1 MLTASLAPTSNIPII
16 SENGNLRSRST
27 SQRLRGDRSRTGC
40 SHSKLSAPSADTLSD
55 SLSLATTA
63 TRGTIGEVWEQ
74 RQYPVMPLGC
84 TVLKNPPPSF
94 LNLSNQ
100 DKQQPSEKDLYEF
113 LKDAELDHYYSVL
126 TRHLKIRSVQQIKYV
141 EDSDLAELGF
151 SRPEQRRLRKHFKR
165 ECPQTAMGKLR
176 KRLARST
183 SGRCVSPRLK
193 DTLDGLSS
201 RNLNV
206 LSISLDSTPTSED
219 GDSKQRTL
227 LLTKNSKCHDGSNKC
242 LTDDLNNL
250 TINGNT
256 NYRVIQSNE
265 LEIGSSLGEG
275 EFGKV
280 FQGVWHTDTRRGLQV
295 AIKMMDI
302 KQMNEEETC
311 DFLNE
316 ISIMHRLDHPDIV
329 QLLGVCIDANVIK
342 IVTELAPLRSLLEC
356 LRESELRSSF
366 SVPVLHKFSIQIA
379 RGMSYLEECGLVHR
393 DLAARNVLVF
403 SKDIVKI
410 SDFGMSRALQLGKSY
425 YQSNFN
431 VNLKLPIAWCA
442 PECIHDLLFTIHSD
456 IWAYGITL
464 WEIFTYGFTPWAGL
478 TGRQILEMI
487 DTPRFGRLDQPDSCP
502 DPIYDAVMR
511 ACWAHEPKARP
522 TFAQLLGMLPRLSPE
537 IWITTSEYRP
547 DVDSNLDTISTSGEE
562 FPYNPGFRPHGTR
575 SLGRPL
581 FIRANETVCV
591 LGKRSSNT
599 WKVVNLR
606 TGLVGCIPSGILK
619 PYNAPGNDSSVTRD
633 RQTLTT
639 NNTATSSGNTMGLV
653 AKTRLRM
660 SRRASL
666 TDLALRKTVSRLSKF
681 SLINPMD
688 NSSSSI
694 NSSNN
699 NHNNNNSSGTSR
711 SRIKLTADQISSP
724 QNDFRHIGHVGSDG
738 RTFGDIGLVSKIIDL
753 KDNLSDSQSFHDFT
767 VSEEKYK
774 SNKSNTLQINPS
786 NIKTYQETTM
796 KHISLPIKTS
806 TLGIGDSSMTK
817 KSTSKK
823 NTQISNSLLTNYNQI
838 VNKDDT
844 DLLFDDIKFNV
855 MSESNE
861 LDLGSSLL
869 DEVFKC
875 FPIEKSTTNDNMN
888 HNTDGDKKSNGVII
902 TTTAITTND
911 EDIIRGHSNCDD
923 SLQMDS
929 TLIDDSTRPN
939 STDYFNKKESLLTSN
954 TTIFNKTP
962 YLIERG
968 KHSSK
973 SNGFH
978 IPSLINKIN
987 RLETSMPLTTTTI
1000 TNDNYISKK
1009 NNHTTNTLDSLT
1021 SSYQIKPL
1029 NHNYEQSNDEL
1040 NDSTYTDNTI
1050 IDDNPVVIN
1059 DDDNDDRHRRH
1070 HHHLENMKLDNNNKT
1085 ESKFSWKR
1093 SSFGSLTRR
1102 SSSISKALNKTNGF
1116 NHLDNEN
1123 NNDNNKRIT
1132 ISRPVLL
1139 SRPNSITHTTLNRL
1153 PSNSSSSS
1161 IIGNLTE
1168 PSSLGSSTTSRDSSL
1183 TVVSSSYNGCSSSSG
1198 GGVGIGYGPST
1209 GGYTSSLNNTTSH
1222 DETSFTEQQQTQHQP
1237 SISSSCYYET
1247 STNGSLSPASSL
1259 SSMIS
1264 ATCVPSHSMTSS
1276 ISNSIN
1282 INNSTSLCNNNNNS
1296 TSIAQG
1302 CLRALRSGE
1311 TVFRASTNTSAST
1324 LNSRRKV
1331 STSSRTNTPMLLTDE
1346 RSTNPRIKNLSPTV
1360 TLVNLST
1367 KNSTDDAISSS
1378 SLLRKKSNL
1387 LFNRDIYQSSSS
1399 AERSPNHYLTNST
1412 NITTSTNTTSH
1423 TLQQHKTLNRVDLS
1437 HSSSSSSSI
1446 SPLSTP
1452 FLGESKVQCSQINN
1466 VQSRLSS
1473 SSHPTTPKIDTTTP
1487 INENNVNVSNMDLN
1501 SVMASFLSKDFG
1513 SFLDNDTNLCNM
1525 NSINGDD
1532 SIGRVQLNKSRV
1544 PSSSQSNLSKSPF
1557 KSSLSRLPQQRGNL
1571 RHGNNDDDVLAI

>member
-1 MLTASLAPTSNIPII
+1 MLTASLSPTTNIPIV

-27 SQRLRGDRSRTGC
+27 SQHLRGDRSRIGC
-40 SHSKLSAPSADTLSD
+40 SHLKLSAPSADTLSD

-63 TRGTIGEVWEQ
+63 TEGTIGEVWEQ

-84 TVLKNPPPSF
+84 TVLKSPPPSF

-183 SGRCVSPRLK
+183 SGRCLSPRLK

-219 GDSKQRTL
+219 GDSKRRTL
-227 LLTKNSKCHDGSNKC
+227 LLTQNSKGHDGSNKC
-242 LTDDLNNL
+242 LTGNLNNL

-280 FQGVWHTDTRRGLQV
+280 FQGVWHTDARRGLQV
-295 AIKMMDI
+295 AIKIMDI

-316 ISIMHRLDHPDIV
+316 ISIMHRLNHPDIV
-329 QLLGVCIDANVIK
+329 QLLGVCIDVNVIK

-366 SVPVLHKFSIQIA
+366 SVPVLYKFSIQIA

-487 DTPRFGRLDQPDSCP
+487 DTPRFGRLDQPDACP

-547 DVDSNLDTISTSGEE
+547 DTDSNLDTISTSGEE

-581 FIRANETVCV
+581 FIRANETVCI

-619 PYNAPGNDSSVTRD
+619 PYNSPGNDSSVTRD
-633 RQTLTT
+633 RHTLTT
-639 NNTATSSGNTMGLV
+639 NNTATSSPNTMGLV

-681 SLINPMD
+681 SLINPTD
-688 NSSSSI
+688 N

-699 NHNNNNSSGTSR
+699 NNSSISSSSGTSR

-738 RTFGDIGLVSKIIDL
+738 RTFGDIGLVSKMIDL
-753 KDNLSDSQSFHDFT
+753 NVLIFT
-767 VSEEKYK
+767 S
-774 SNKSNTLQINPS
+774 
-786 NIKTYQETTM
+786 
-796 KHISLPIKTS
+796 
-806 TLGIGDSSMTK
+806 
-817 KSTSKK
+817 
-823 NTQISNSLLTNYNQI
+823 
-838 VNKDDT
+838 
-844 DLLFDDIKFNV
+844 
-855 MSESNE
+855 
-861 LDLGSSLL
+861 
-869 DEVFKC
+869 
-875 FPIEKSTTNDNMN
+875 
-888 HNTDGDKKSNGVII
+888 
-902 TTTAITTND
+902 
-911 EDIIRGHSNCDD
+911 
-923 SLQMDS
+923 
-929 TLIDDSTRPN
+929 
-939 STDYFNKKESLLTSN
+939 
-954 TTIFNKTP
+954 
-962 YLIERG
+962 
-968 KHSSK
+968 
-973 SNGFH
+973 
-978 IPSLINKIN
+978 
-987 RLETSMPLTTTTI
+987 RLEP
-1000 TNDNYISKK
+1000 D
-1009 NNHTTNTLDSLT
+1009 
-1021 SSYQIKPL
+1021 
-1029 NHNYEQSNDEL
+1029 
-1040 NDSTYTDNTI
+1040 
-1050 IDDNPVVIN
+1050 
-1059 DDDNDDRHRRH
+1059 
-1070 HHHLENMKLDNNNKT
+1070 
-1085 ESKFSWKR
+1085 
-1093 SSFGSLTRR
+1093 
-1102 SSSISKALNKTNGF
+1102 
-1116 NHLDNEN
+1116 
-1123 NNDNNKRIT
+1123 
-1132 ISRPVLL
+1132 
-1139 SRPNSITHTTLNRL
+1139 
-1153 PSNSSSSS
+1153 
-1161 IIGNLTE
+1161 
-1168 PSSLGSSTTSRDSSL
+1168 
-1183 TVVSSSYNGCSSSSG
+1183 SSSG
-1198 GGVGIGYGPST
+1198 VI
-1209 GGYTSSLNNTTSH
+1209 
-1222 DETSFTEQQQTQHQP
+1222 HQ
-1237 SISSSCYYET
+1237 
-1247 STNGSLSPASSL
+1247 
-1259 SSMIS
+1259 
-1264 ATCVPSHSMTSS
+1264 CV
-1276 ISNSIN
+1276 
-1282 INNSTSLCNNNNNS
+1282 
-1296 TSIAQG
+1296 
-1302 CLRALRSGE
+1302 
-1311 TVFRASTNTSAST
+1311 
-1324 LNSRRKV
+1324 
-1331 STSSRTNTPMLLTDE
+1331 
-1346 RSTNPRIKNLSPTV
+1346 
-1360 TLVNLST
+1360 
-1367 KNSTDDAISSS
+1367 
-1378 SLLRKKSNL
+1378 
-1387 LFNRDIYQSSSS
+1387 IY
-1399 AERSPNHYLTNST
+1399 
-1412 NITTSTNTTSH
+1412 
-1423 TLQQHKTLNRVDLS
+1423 
-1437 HSSSSSSSI
+1437 
-1446 SPLSTP
+1446 
-1452 FLGESKVQCSQINN
+1452 
-1466 VQSRLSS
+1466 
-1473 SSHPTTPKIDTTTP
+1473 
-1487 INENNVNVSNMDLN
+1487 
-1501 SVMASFLSKDFG
+1501 
-1513 SFLDNDTNLCNM
+1513 
-1525 NSINGDD
+1525 
-1532 SIGRVQLNKSRV
+1532 
-1544 PSSSQSNLSKSPF
+1544 
-1557 KSSLSRLPQQRGNL
+1557 
-1571 RHGNNDDDVLAI
+1571 

>member
-176 KRLARST
+176 
-183 SGRCVSPRLK
+183 
-193 DTLDGLSS
+193 
-201 RNLNV
+201 
-206 LSISLDSTPTSED
+206 
-219 GDSKQRTL
+219 
-227 LLTKNSKCHDGSNKC
+227 KCHDGSNKC

-660 SRRASL
+660 SRRE
-666 TDLALRKTVSRLSKF
+666 TVSRLSKF

-699 NHNNNNSSGTSR
+699 NHNNNSSSGTSR

-987 RLETSMPLTTTTI
+987 RLETSMPLTTTTITTTTI

>member
-1 MLTASLAPTSNIPII
+1 MLTASLAPTANIPIV

-27 SQRLRGDRSRTGC
+27 SQHLRGDRSRIGC
-40 SHSKLSAPSADTLSD
+40 SHLKLSAPSADTLSD

-63 TRGTIGEVWEQ
+63 TEGTIGEVWEQ

-84 TVLKNPPPSF
+84 TVLKSPPPSF

-183 SGRCVSPRLK
+183 SGRCLSPRLK

-219 GDSKQRTL
+219 GDSKRRTL
-227 LLTKNSKCHDGSNKC
+227 LLTQDSKGHDGSNKC
-242 LTDDLNNL
+242 LTDNLNNL

-295 AIKMMDI
+295 AIKIMDI
-302 KQMNEEETC
+302 KQMNEEGTC

-316 ISIMHRLDHPDIV
+316 ISIMHRLNHPDIV
-329 QLLGVCIDANVIK
+329 QLLGVCIDVNVIK

-366 SVPVLHKFSIQIA
+366 SVPVLYKFSIQIA

-487 DTPRFGRLDQPDSCP
+487 DAPRFGRLDQPDACP

-547 DVDSNLDTISTSGEE
+547 DTDSNLDTISTSGEE

-581 FIRANETVCV
+581 FIRANETVCI

-619 PYNAPGNDSSVTRD
+619 PYNSPGNDSFVTRD
-633 RQTLTT
+633 RHTLTTT
-639 NNTATSSGNTMGLV
+639 NNTATSSPNTMGLV

-681 SLINPMD
+681 SLINPTD
-688 NSSSSI
+688 N

-699 NHNNNNSSGTSR
+699 NNSSISSSSGTSR

-738 RTFGDIGLVSKIIDL
+738 RTFGDIGLVSKMVDL
-753 KDNLSDSQSFHDFT
+753 NDNLSDSQSFHDFT

-786 NIKTYQETTM
+786 NIKTYQETTI
-796 KHISLPIKTS
+796 KHISLPITTNTS
-806 TLGIGDSSMTK
+806 IIGDSSVTK
-817 KSTSKK
+817 KFTSKK
-823 NTQISNSLLTNYNQI
+823 NTQTSNTLLTTNYNKSM
-838 VNKDDT
+838 NKDDT

-855 MSESNE
+855 ISESNG

-875 FPIEKSTTNDNMN
+875 FPIEKSTTSDNMN
-888 HNTDGDKKSNGVII
+888 HNADGAKKLNGVTT
-902 TTTAITTND
+902 TTTAITTNNG
-911 EDIIRGHSNCDD
+911 DIKGRSNCDD
-923 SLQMDS
+923 LLQMNG
-929 TLIDDSTRPN
+929 STRSN
-939 STDYFNKKESLLTSN
+939 STDYLNKESPLTNS
-954 TTIFNKTP
+954 TIFNQTSD
-962 YLIERG
+962 LIERG

-973 SNGFH
+973 SNGFR

-987 RLETSMPLTTTTI
+987 RLEISMPSTTNTTSTTAATTI
-1000 TNDNYISKK
+1000 TTDNYISK
-1009 NNHTTNTLDSLT
+1009 NNDN
-1021 SSYQIKPL
+1021 
-1029 NHNYEQSNDEL
+1029 NYGQVNDEL

-1050 IDDNPVVIN
+1050 INDNPVAVVV
-1059 DDDNDDRHRRH
+1059 DDNDDDGGDNDNRHH
-1070 HHHLENMKLDNNNKT
+1070 HHHLEKMKMDNNVSNNNKT

-1093 SSFGSLTRR
+1093 SSFSSLTHR
-1102 SSSISKALNKTNGF
+1102 SSSISKALNKTNIINGF
-1116 NHLDNEN
+1116 NQLDNEN
-1123 NNDNNKRIT
+1123 NNDNKRLT
-1132 ISRPVLL
+1132 ISRPILL
-1139 SRPNSITHTTLNRL
+1139 SRPNSVTHSTLNRL

-1198 GGVGIGYGPST
+1198 GGVGIGYGLVGPSI
-1209 GGYTSSLNNTTSH
+1209 GGYTSLNNTAGH
-1222 DETSFTEQQQTQHQP
+1222 DESAFTEQQQQTQHQS

-1264 ATCVPSHSMTSS
+1264 ATCVPSHSLTSS

-1282 INNSTSLCNNNNNS
+1282 NNNSTSLCNNNS

-1311 TVFRASTNTSAST
+1311 TVFRASTNTSTGT

-1399 AERSPNHYLTNST
+1399 TERSPNHHLTNST
-1412 NITTSTNTTSH
+1412 NITTSIDTSH

-1452 FLGESKVQCSQINN
+1452 FLGESTVQCSQTNN
-1466 VQSRLSS
+1466 VQSKL
-1473 SSHPTTPKIDTTTP
+1473 SHPTTPEIDTTTP
-1487 INENNVNVSNMDLN
+1487 LNENDGNVSSMDLN

-1513 SFLDNDTNLCNM
+1513 SFLDNDTNLCNT
-1525 NSINGDD
+1525 NGINGDD
-1532 SIGRVQLNKSRV
+1532 STGRFQLNKSHV
-1544 PSSSQSNLSKSPF
+1544 PSSYQSNLSKSPF
-1557 KSSLSRLPQQRGNL
+1557 KSPLSRLPPKRGNL
-1571 RHGNNDDDVLAI
+1571 RNADDDDDDVLAI